1 MAEVA
6 QLPEHSPLGGS
17 GAYRWMPCP
26 GSVGLSSGVE
36 DSESDYAAEG
46 TAAHEVAAFCLQ
58 QNIDAWQM
66 IGKDIYFH
74 GDFKAKADKEM
85 ADAVQ
90 VYLDA
95 VRGRYKS
102 DGQVWQIEAAFHCP
116 DLHPLFYGR
125 VDFSCIPH
133 TIPGEMDIW
142 DYKHGAGIV
151 MEAPNN
157 PQLMYYAAGFL
168 QKNKLWSH
176 ITQANLYVAQPR
188 VTWHPQGVIRRWSI
202 GTQEL
207 HQWLHDELLPA
218 MRRAETDDH
227 VESGEHCRFCPAR
240 LRACPALLRDA
251 GELEELVKMIKEN
264 TAKELTNDQ
273 IVRAM
278 KLEKTVGIHMKAAK
292 EVGFQRSQLDPIPG
306 TKLVHGQK
314 HRGWKDGAEKKLVAA
329 LGDDAYQPKT
339 LKTPAQVD
347 GLPGGEKLTAE
358 HAFKPQGPLQLVL
371 DTDSRR
377 EAGPKVKSMFAPV
390 KKKRGKK

>member
-26 GSVGLSSGVE
+26 GSVGLSSGIQ

-46 TAAHEVAAFCLQ
+46 TAAHELAAYCLE
-58 QNIDAWQM
+58 NDLDAFRS
-66 IGKDIYFH
+66 IGVYHAGKDIVV
-74 GDFKAKADKEM
+74 DKEM

-95 VRGRYKS
+95 VRSRYSHGPKS
-102 DGQVWQIEAAFHCP
+102 WNVESAFYCP
-116 DLHPLFYGR
+116 DLHHYYYGR
-125 VDFSCIPH
+125 VDFAAPSA
-133 TIPGEMDIW
+133 PGELDIW

-151 MEAPNN
+151 VEVPRN
-157 PQLMYYAAGFL
+157 PQLMYYAAGWL
-168 QKNKLWSH
+168 QKLGMWSYVE
-176 ITQANLYVAQPR
+176 QVNLYVAQPR

-251 GELEELVKMIKEN
+251 DELEELVKMIKEN

-314 HRGWKDGAEKKLVAA
+314 HRGWKDGAEEKLVAA

-347 GLPGGEKLTAE
+347 GIPGGEKLTAE